1 MRISLM
7 VRPRVA
13 FLEVKPVGVSFTGR
27 GTEALR
33 VRVVVTRSGASN
45 STVVESNFRNAI
57 RVCAKRTMSHS

>member
-45 STVVESNFRNAI
+45 SGVREAHYES
-57 RVCAKRTMSHS
+57 